1 MVWVRAA
8 TSVAS
13 PTSLCAHCYIHILT
27 RLTMFLLSVN
37 AANKMLQ
44 HAGGLA
50 AAFIKSGG
58 KIIQVRSCCC
68 GSLSLYLRVRTQG
81 VGYGHTG

>member
-1 MVWVRAA
+1 MLPL
-8 TSVAS
+8 AS
-13 PTSLCAHCYIHILT
+13 LALPYAHYYIHDT
-27 RLTMFLLSVN
+27 HLTMFLLSVN

-58 KIIQVRSCCC
+58 KIIQV
-68 GSLSLYLRVRTQG
+68 
-81 VGYGHTG
+81 

>member
-8 TSVAS
+8 TCVAS
-13 PTSLCAHCYIHILT
+13 PTSLCAHYYIHDT
-27 RLTMFLLSVN
+27 HLTMFLLSVN

-50 AAFIKSGG
+50 AAFIKAGG

-68 GSLSLYLRVRTQG
+68 GSLSLNLRVRTQG